1 MAHARWVGEG
11 ILSATA
17 ERYARYEEAPSMSP
31 IPSLPSR
38 EDVLRM
44 ARSTTDIT
52 GQLLDTAGNITR
64 IAVNTFDPRDGAGAE
79 ALRVLRETTAEL
91 AEASASPQAQ
101 EAFYRIVDTL
111 TRLGTSGA
119 PLAAHPVSEPA
130 QLLLAALGDSLL
142 PVLDA
147 VAPAVEEAA
156 DALSELVDAGS
167 PLLPAAAGI
176 TAGVLLALTPVIRA
190 AAHVLRDTSPEL
202 RRIADALTAALA
214 PLLPLQVALAERA
227 AAVGAGVVR
236 ASLPPWPTSRRPPR
250 PRRRRPT
257 PPHRHRGVPRL
268 RPGTPPTAP
277 PRHGFTGRAS
287 GPLGGGT
294 GVGGGVACGGAGGG
308 GGGGA
313 GVNRLCVKVLELPPP
328 DHRSFAPIDPVHGAE
343 GNCLRGAGTVEEAKQ
358 HRGLRAEARGAVG
371 VRGRSQLRRKLQSL
385 GGLGTHDVHDTSLA
399 QLTPRRLRDAD
410 TNRRLL
416 KGQAAELSFVHGHGL
431 SVFHRGKCCAQGA
444 HRVLVAG
451 AHRFRQCLTHTK
463 THRHVGDLMAA
474 PLDPTTRYTCGTG
487 PTAD

>member
-1 MAHARWVGEG
+1 MAHARWVGGG

-17 ERYARYEEAPSMSP
+17 ERYARNEEAPSMSP

-64 IAVNTFDPRDGAGAE
+64 IAVNTLDPRDGSGAE

-130 QLLLAALGDSLL
+130 QVLLSALGDSLL

-156 DALSELVDAGS
+156 DALAELVDAGS

-190 AAHVLRDTSPEL
+190 AADVLRDTSPEL

-214 PLLPLQVALAERA
+214 PLLPLQVALAERT

-236 ASLPPWPTSRRPPR
+236 ASLPPLADLTEAAAAATKAARPLLIATEEFLVSGLEHLQPLLLGTASRAGRVARSAAVRVSAAVSPAAE
-250 PRRRRPT
+250 
-257 PPHRHRGVPRL
+257 RGVVVAV
-268 RPGTPPTAP
+268 TP
-277 PRHGFTGRAS
+277 
-287 GPLGGGT
+287 
-294 GVGGGVACGGAGGG
+294 V
-308 GGGGA
+308 
-313 GVNRLCVKVLELPPP
+313 
-328 DHRSFAPIDPVHGAE
+328 
-343 GNCLRGAGTVEEAKQ
+343 
-358 HRGLRAEARGAVG
+358 
-371 VRGRSQLRRKLQSL
+371 
-385 GGLGTHDVHDTSLA
+385 
-399 QLTPRRLRDAD
+399 
-410 TNRRLL
+410 
-416 KGQAAELSFVHGHGL
+416 
-431 SVFHRGKCCAQGA
+431 
-444 HRVLVAG
+444 
-451 AHRFRQCLTHTK
+451 
-463 THRHVGDLMAA
+463 
-474 PLDPTTRYTCGTG
+474 
-487 PTAD
+487 